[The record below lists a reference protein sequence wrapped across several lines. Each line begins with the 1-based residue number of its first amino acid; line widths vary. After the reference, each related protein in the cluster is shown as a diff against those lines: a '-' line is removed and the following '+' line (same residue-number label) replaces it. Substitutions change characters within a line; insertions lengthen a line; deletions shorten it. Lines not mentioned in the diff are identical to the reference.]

1 MESIISQ
8 YEACINT
15 WLGFYAALVC
25 NPLYN
30 VFDADSF
37 SISSRRLLLLT
48 FFLTLA
54 LITLIPL
61 STPHDSSPLT
71 VYGISASQPLQP
83 TLPATDKKRPD
94 PIRWLKENSNDRYAV
109 SKSGLP
115 HLGLLGSSRP
125 KAALISLVRNSELE
139 GMMQSMRQLEF
150 RWNRKY
156 QVCVLSPAIFRN

>member
-1 MESIISQ
+1 MEGLSSRH
-8 YEACINT
+8 EACVNP
-15 WLGFYAALVC
+15 WLCFRAAIVC
-25 NPLYN
+25 NPLHN
-30 VFDADSF
+30 FFDADSC
-37 SISSRRLLLLT
+37 SMSSRRLLLLA

-61 STPHDSSPLT
+61 STPRDSSPLT
-71 VYGISASQPLQP
+71 VHDVSAFQPLQP
-83 TLPATDKKRPD
+83 TLPDTDKKRPD

-109 SKSGLP
+109 SRSGLP
-115 HLGLLGSSRP
+115 QFTLLGSSQP

-156 QVCVLSPAIFRN
+156 QVRVLFAASVRN